1 MGMQQVWVGVDV
13 SAKMLQVAAASERQR
28 WSAAVTNDADGHRSL
43 IKKLRQMGR
52 EIFVGLEATGNYGLD
67 LAVALH
73 QAGIHVMRIN
83 PRAVAQFAKALL
95 QRSKTDRGDA
105 DVILSFVQRMNFE
118 CWTPPS
124 KAALQLRTLSRH
136 IQAVKALLVE
146 EKNHLHA
153 AQVVS
158 STPRVIVSDLK
169 RSIAAIE
176 ARVERLEEEC
186 LEVIG
191 TNGEL
196 QERFNLLA
204 STVGY
209 GVTSTIKVLAELAVL
224 PADMTARQWTA
235 HAGLDPRQFESGTSV
250 AKPDRISKA
259 GNRYLRGAL
268 YLPALTT
275 VRCNANVR
283 AFYDKLVTRGKK
295 PKQAQVAVMR
305 KMLHAIHA
313 MFRTNS
319 AFDGEKFYSMQNP
332 ARVSAHAA

>member
-1 MGMQQVWVGVDV
+1 MRMQQVWVGVDV
-13 SAKMLQVAAASERQR
+13 SAKTLQVAAASERQR
-28 WSAAVTNDADGHRSL
+28 WSAVVTNDADGHRSL
-43 IKKLRQMGR
+43 IKKLRQMGQ

-73 QAGIHVMRIN
+73 QAGIQVMRIN

-95 QRSKTDRGDA
+95 QRSKTDRSDA
-105 DVILSFVQRMNFE
+105 GVILAFVQRMNFE

-176 ARVERLEEEC
+176 ARVKRLEEEC

-283 AFYDKLVTRGKK
+283 AFYDKLVIRGKK

-319 AFDGEKFYSMQNP
+319 AFDGEKFYSTQNA
-332 ARVSAHAA
+332 ARATAHAA